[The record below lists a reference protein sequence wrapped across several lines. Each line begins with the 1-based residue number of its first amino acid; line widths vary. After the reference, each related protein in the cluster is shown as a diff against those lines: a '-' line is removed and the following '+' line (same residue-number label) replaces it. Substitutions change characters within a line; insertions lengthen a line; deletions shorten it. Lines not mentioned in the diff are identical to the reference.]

1 MDKMAAYLKTLK
13 AFKLAHLR
21 DTQIWEDQPR
31 REPEITTMRHC
42 DTQQM
47 IRNVFVFDGQMLIIT
62 DRDKNRAIRE
72 LGRKV
77 TRFLPERM
85 GKMVIAYIT

>member
-1 MDKMAAYLKTLK
+1 
-13 AFKLAHLR
+13 
-21 DTQIWEDQPR
+21 
-31 REPEITTMRHC
+31 
-42 DTQQM
+42 
-47 IRNVFVFDGQMLIIT
+47 MLIIT

-85 GKMVIAYIT
+85 GKMMIAYIT